1 MEDKLAV
8 LMDFNE
14 RQQQLLEDLKHVYTW
29 QHSHAWDLFY
39 YLVDKN
45 TQMFD
50 EETIYNFITMSEV
63 ESLAVQI
70 VFSQWVLLREDK

>member
-1 MEDKLAV
+1 MEDKLAF

-39 YLVDKN
+39 YLVYKN

-50 EETIYNFITMSEV
+50 EETIYNFITMSEE

-70 VFSQWVLLREDK
+70 VFSQWVLLREDQ